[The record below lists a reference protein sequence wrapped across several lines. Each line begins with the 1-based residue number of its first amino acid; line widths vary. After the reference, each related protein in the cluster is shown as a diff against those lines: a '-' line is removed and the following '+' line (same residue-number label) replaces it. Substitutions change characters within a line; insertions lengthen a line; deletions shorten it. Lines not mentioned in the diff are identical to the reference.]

1 MQPINSNKITGA
13 SIPQTDMPGFVNCD
27 ETHFFNT
34 TQIMRCE
41 ASSNYTRFHFND
53 QKMLVIAKTLGEYEA
68 SLPPQLFLRI
78 HRSDIINI
86 SHVKKHD
93 HLGNL
98 WLSDGTRL
106 TVAKRRKA
114 KVIKALQSFIL

>member
-1 MQPINSNKITGA
+1 MQPINSNKITG
-13 SIPQTDMPGFVNCD
+13 SFLSQSDMLGIVNSNG
-27 ETHFFNT
+27 THFFNAK
-34 TQIMRCE
+34 QIIRCE

-86 SHVKKHD
+86 FHVKKHD
-93 HLGNL
+93 NLGNL

-106 TVAKRRKA
+106 TVAKRGKA

>member
-1 MQPINSNKITGA
+1 ML
-13 SIPQTDMPGFVNCD
+13 GFVNSD
-27 ETHFFNT
+27 GTHFFNA
-34 TQIMRCE
+34 TQIIRCE

-86 SHVKKHD
+86 SQVKKHD